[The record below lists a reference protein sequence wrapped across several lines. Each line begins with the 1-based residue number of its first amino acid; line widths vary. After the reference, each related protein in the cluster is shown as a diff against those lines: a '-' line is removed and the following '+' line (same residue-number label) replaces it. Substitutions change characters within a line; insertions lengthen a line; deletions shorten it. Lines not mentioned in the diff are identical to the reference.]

1 MPVGDNLTTERVSGE
16 SRMAK
21 AHHATQRRAH
31 KSYAKRISD
40 HVAIGLVVYTLLLIF
55 VTSPAM
61 ESEGTSIL
69 PYFMLVVFVAMVIPA
84 CRKIERRWEALS
96 ATDIGDDSLQGRFTT
111 ERVRLWVAA
120 FAIPAV
126 LAVVFTIF

>member
-1 MPVGDNLTTERVSGE
+1 
-16 SRMAK
+16 MAK
-21 AHHATQRRAH
+21 AQQAAQGRAH

-61 ESEGTSIL
+61 ESKGTSIL

-96 ATDIGDDSLQGRFTT
+96 ASDLGDGSLETRYTV

-126 LAVVFTIF
+126 LAVIFTVF

>member
-1 MPVGDNLTTERVSGE
+1 
-16 SRMAK
+16 MAR
-21 AHHATQRRAH
+21 AEHAMHGRAH

-40 HVAIGLVVYTLLLIF
+40 HVATGLVVYTLMLIF

-61 ESEGTSIL
+61 ESKGTSIF

-96 ATDIGDDSLQGRFTT
+96 ATDLGDGSLESRFTT

-126 LAVVFTIF
+126 LAVIFTVF

>member
-1 MPVGDNLTTERVSGE
+1 
-16 SRMAK
+16 MAK
-21 AHHATQRRAH
+21 ADHATHGRAR

-61 ESEGTSIL
+61 ESKGTSIL

-96 ATDIGDDSLQGRFTT
+96 ATDLDDGSLESRFTT
-111 ERVRLWVAA
+111 ERVRIWVAA
-120 FAIPAV
+120 FAIPAI
-126 LAVVFTIF
+126 LAVIFTVF